1 MREAPLILEE
11 AIMRTAQKMG
21 CLAEGLLD
29 TFFETLELII
39 HLVHLSLLVDVL
51 EDLHL
56 HGHVVGAL
64 LETLDGLDQLV
75 LVLVD
80 PRQAIHGRLQVIY
93 VLDTSLHL
101 YSERRVPDFVDA
113 PLVSERRSSSGLFGG
128 GGVAVWRCED
138 LKVDP
143 TCGCRKGFATLLQCR
158 PFKFG
163 RLRRPRPRIPRR

>member
-1 MREAPLILEE
+1 MREALLILEE

-29 TFFETLELII
+29 TFFEALELII
-39 HLVHLSLLVDVL
+39 HLVHLDLLVDVLEDLHLHGHVVSALLEILDSLLVDVL

-80 PRQAIHGRLQVIY
+80 PRQAIHARLQVIY
-93 VLDTSLHL
+93 VPDTPFHL
-101 YSERRVPDFVDA
+101 YSERRVPDFVGA
-113 PLVSERRSSSGLFGG
+113 PFVSERRSSSGLFGG
-128 GGVAVWRCED
+128 GGVAV
-138 LKVDP
+138 
-143 TCGCRKGFATLLQCR
+143 
-158 PFKFG
+158 
-163 RLRRPRPRIPRR
+163 